1 MRLRRV
7 SDNQASDTAMLNVFR
22 KMTKSKFGVA
32 AAAAFLILILISF
45 AGADVAGSG
54 KFGGVAGGDRA
65 AIVGS
70 RRVSTS
76 ELSQAATAAVEQ
88 AKREH
93 PTATMK
99 MFLAQNG
106 LASALEQII
115 DGAAIAEFGKAH
127 GIVAGD
133 RLVDSEIVK
142 IPAFRG
148 ADGQFSES
156 TYKQLIAQR
165 GMTDASLRQDFADS
179 LIAKQVLIPASF
191 GSSVPKELVIRYA
204 ALLTETR
211 NGSIAMLPASAFAP
225 PGEPSPAELT
235 AYYTAHR
242 DAYIR
247 PERRVIRYAM
257 FDDSAIKNVPAPS
270 EAEITARYSADKVK
284 YAPSE
289 TRKLTQLILPTQAA
303 AQAIAAEVAKGGSLD
318 SAARSKGLAT
328 ATIPAVTSA
337 DLAAQSS
344 QAVAD
349 TVFAAKPGTLAGPA
363 KSGLGWHVIRVDAV
377 TRNTG
382 KTLDQARGEISA
394 ALAAEKKRAALSDFS
409 AKIEDEFDKGG
420 SLTDVAKELGLTL
433 VQTEPLTADGQ
444 VYGKPGATG
453 PAELARVYQ
462 TAFAMEQENQSQ
474 LAEVIPGKAFV
485 VFDVTSIT
493 PSAPAPISEIRA
505 NVVADLMLQKGAAA
519 AKAAAEKV
527 QAAVRKGTDLGA
539 AVAALGKPLP
549 PIDQVYLNR
558 SQLTKSG
565 QAVPPP
571 LALMFSMA
579 QGTVKSLSAPQNRGW
594 YVVSLKTITPGKMD
608 ASDPTFA
615 AAKSEL
621 GKLAGREYAEQMRAA
636 IRAEVGVT
644 RNSTAI
650 NAVARQLT
658 GGN

>member
-1 MRLRRV
+1 
-7 SDNQASDTAMLNVFR
+7 MLNFFR

-32 AAAAFLILILISF
+32 AAAAFLLLILISF

-65 AIVGS
+65 AIVGK

-76 ELSQAATAAVEQ
+76 ELSQAATSAVEQ

-93 PTATMK
+93 PTATMA

-106 LASALEQII
+106 LSRVLDQII
-115 DGAAIAEFGKAH
+115 DSAAIAEFGAAH
-127 GIVAGD
+127 GIIAGS

-148 ADGQFSES
+148 ADGQFSET

-165 GMTDASLRQDFADS
+165 GMTDAALRQDFADS
-179 LIAKQVLIPASF
+179 LIARQVLVPAAF
-191 GSSVPKELVIRYA
+191 GSSVSGELVSRYG
-204 ALLTETR
+204 ALLNETR
-211 NGSIAMLPASAFAP
+211 TGSIAMLPASTFAP
-225 PGEPSPAELT
+225 QAEPSAAELA

-247 PERRVIRYAM
+247 PERRVIRYAL
-257 FDDSAIKNVPAPS
+257 FDDSAIRNVPAPTD
-270 EAEITARYSADKVK
+270 AEIAARFNADKAK

-289 TRKLTQLILPTQAA
+289 TRKLTQLILPTEAA

-318 SAARSKGLAT
+318 AAARAKGLAT
-328 ATIPAVTSA
+328 AAIAPLTRS

-349 TVFAAKPGTLAGPA
+349 AAFAASPGAIAAPA
-363 KSGLGWHVIRVDAV
+363 KSGLGWHVIRVDSV
-377 TRNTG
+377 VRNQG

-394 ALAAEKKRAALSDFS
+394 AIAAEKKRAALSDFS
-409 AKIEDEFDKGG
+409 ARIEDEFDKGG

-433 VQTEPLTADGQ
+433 VQTDPLTADGQ
-444 VYGKPGATG
+444 VYGKPGTLG
-453 PAELARVYQ
+453 PAPLARVYA
-462 TAFAMEQENQSQ
+462 TAFAMEQENQAQ
-474 LAEVIPGKAFV
+474 LAEVVPGKTFV

-493 PSAPAPISEIRA
+493 PSAAAPIADIRA
-505 NVVADLMLQKGAAA
+505 NVAADLMLQKGAAA
-519 AKAAAEKV
+519 AKAAAESL
-527 QAAVRKGTDLGA
+527 QAAARKGTDLGTA
-539 AVAALGKPLP
+539 MAALGKPLP
-549 PIDQVYLNR
+549 PVDRINLNR
-558 SQLTKSG
+558 SQLAQAG

-571 LALMFSMA
+571 LALLFSMA
-579 QGTVKSLSAPQNRGW
+579 QGTVKVLAAPQNRGW
-594 YVVSLKTITPGKMD
+594 YVVSLKSITPGKMNPG
-608 ASDPTFA
+608 DPTFA

-621 GKLAGREYAEQMRAA
+621 GKLVGREYAEQMRSA
-636 IRAEVGVT
+636 IRAEVGIT
-644 RNSTAI
+644 RNQTAI
-650 NAVARQLT
+650 SAVARQLT